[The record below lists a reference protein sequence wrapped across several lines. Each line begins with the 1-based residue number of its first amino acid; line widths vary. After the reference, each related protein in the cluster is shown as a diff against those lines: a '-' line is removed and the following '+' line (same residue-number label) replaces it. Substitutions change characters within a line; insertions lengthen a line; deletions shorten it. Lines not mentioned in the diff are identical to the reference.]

1 MIIKPFGAAKIVK
14 LHEKRLRVEILD
26 RNTDL
31 TLHTLPQINPLK
43 YFCFL
48 TNCTYFVENF
58 TNSSFLQNKELE

>member
-1 MIIKPFGAAKIVK
+1 MIIKLFGAAKIVK

-26 RNTDL
+26 RNVDL

-48 TNCTYFVENF
+48 TNFVENF
-58 TNSSFLQNKELE
+58 TNSLFLQNKELE